1 MLFMSSANKIFRIH
15 GPYVSE
21 SEIEKVNS
29 FLRSQGEPDYIDEIT
44 AINVGEKTDSLSLD
58 GNDELIKLRKVFN
71 SKVNIR
77 LKEKDNGT
85 ILFPFTNITEFKT
98 LIKKLNAKK

>member
-44 AINVGEKTDSLSLD
+44 AINVGEKNDSLSLD
-58 GNDELIKLRKVFN
+58 GNDELYDSAIQN
-71 SKVNIR
+71 CPR
-77 LKEKDNGT
+77 LKKKPQ
-85 ILFPFTNITEFKT
+85 LVLQRKFK
-98 LIKKLNAKK
+98 